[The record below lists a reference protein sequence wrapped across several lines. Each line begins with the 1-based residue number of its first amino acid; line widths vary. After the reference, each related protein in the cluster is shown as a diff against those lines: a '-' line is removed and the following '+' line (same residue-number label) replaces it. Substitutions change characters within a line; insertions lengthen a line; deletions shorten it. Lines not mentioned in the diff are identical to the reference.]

1 MAHVG
6 KESGQAI
13 LKQTRGSS
21 WQCRE
26 RSGGVAG
33 KSCANQNERLF
44 RKHPHHRGEHN
55 KASSLPPPTKIRR
68 ATRGPSVK
76 AKQVRENKK
85 DKQRNLIL
93 TTPDKTKVRILFEPA
108 PPLPP
113 PNSVS
118 RRTGFFFSEDSSHP
132 RRATLFG
139 GWRGEKRTLFCRGL
153 NVSASLI
160 VFFSSVLL
168 SWFVSQVSTTADM
181 KCTQDDT
188 VLSETT
194 SAPLQTTSLKWYSP
208 RVCTLVGTPALCG
221 PARI

>member
-6 KESGQAI
+6 KGSGQAI

-93 TTPDKTKVRILFEPA
+93 TTPDKTKVRIYLEPA
-108 PPLPP
+108 PPPLPTP
-113 PNSVS
+113 PQTVVREGSFFVFGFARSPVLPKNCFWAGAGEIS
-118 RRTGFFFSEDSSHP
+118 RVAEPQFPSISLSSN
-132 RRATLFG
+132 TL
-139 GWRGEKRTLFCRGL
+139 
-153 NVSASLI
+153 I
-160 VFFSSVLL
+160 FFSSPSPLPPCARRKQAGQITTLERWVF
-168 SWFVSQVSTTADM
+168 SDGTTWF
-181 KCTQDDT
+181 
-188 VLSETT
+188 
-194 SAPLQTTSLKWYSP
+194 SAK
-208 RVCTLVGTPALCG
+208 G
-221 PARI
+221 

>member
-93 TTPDKTKVRILFEPA
+93 TTPDKTKVRIFLECA
-108 PPLPP
+108 SPLPP
-113 PNSVS
+113 PNKDVWAKY
-118 RRTGFFFSEDSSHP
+118 FFSQ
-132 RRATLFG
+132 RQTLARPAQHCSG
-139 GWRGEKRTLFCRGL
+139 GGGGE
-153 NVSASLI
+153 
-160 VFFSSVLL
+160 SVPC
-168 SWFVSQVSTTADM
+168 FV
-181 KCTQDDT
+181 
-188 VLSETT
+188 
-194 SAPLQTTSLKWYSP
+194 
-208 RVCTLVGTPALCG
+208 GG
-221 PARI
+221 

>member
-93 TTPDKTKVRILFEPA
+93 TRKFRSLGFSCSSLSFLSVVFLSGVRARLSSPLNCLGLGGPIQVWGPKRAFILQAPQPSSPEEDERFVAPTPPDLFM
-108 PPLPP
+108 
-113 PNSVS
+113 
-118 RRTGFFFSEDSSHP
+118 
-132 RRATLFG
+132 
-139 GWRGEKRTLFCRGL
+139 
-153 NVSASLI
+153 
-160 VFFSSVLL
+160 
-168 SWFVSQVSTTADM
+168 VSQRR
-181 KCTQDDT
+181 
-188 VLSETT
+188 L
-194 SAPLQTTSLKWYSP
+194 
-208 RVCTLVGTPALCG
+208 ALCG
-221 PARI
+221 IEGGGGGYG

>member
-93 TTPDKTKVRILFEPA
+93 TTPDKTKVRILFEPG

-113 PNSVS
+113 PSSVRRRNEFFLSEKNIHPCRSTLIGGGGGKSVS
-118 RRTGFFFSEDSSHP
+118 VPSVYKNLLEVFSSH
-132 RRATLFG
+132 
-139 GWRGEKRTLFCRGL
+139 
-153 NVSASLI
+153 
-160 VFFSSVLL
+160 
-168 SWFVSQVSTTADM
+168 
-181 KCTQDDT
+181 
-188 VLSETT
+188 ETE
-194 SAPLQTTSLKWYSP
+194 AK
-208 RVCTLVGTPALCG
+208 AK
-221 PARI
+221 

>member
-93 TTPDKTKVRILFEPA
+93 TTPDKTKVRIFLECA
-108 PPLPP
+108 SPLPP
-113 PNSVS
+113 PNKDVWAKY
-118 RRTGFFFSEDSSHP
+118 FFSQ
-132 RRATLFG
+132 RQTLA
-139 GWRGEKRTLFCRGL
+139 RP
-153 NVSASLI
+153 A
-160 VFFSSVLL
+160 
-168 SWFVSQVSTTADM
+168 Q
-181 KCTQDDT
+181 
-188 VLSETT
+188 
-194 SAPLQTTSLKWYSP
+194 
-208 RVCTLVGTPALCG
+208 VGTPALCG